1 MSTFKL
7 LETTSARDRQYFT
20 NPFQDDGFFISNNNK
35 NYVFVAEHP
44 TFKTPLRDLRPHG
57 GSCSRPLIRDSV
69 HSRGLRNS
77 S

>member
-20 NPFQDDGFFISNNNK
+20 NPFQDDRFFISNNKK

-44 TFKTPLRDLRPHG
+44 TFKTPLRPHS
-57 GSCSRPLIRDSV
+57 GSRSRPLIRDSV
-69 HSRGLRNS
+69 YSRGLRNS

>member
-1 MSTFKL
+1 MFKL
-7 LETTSARDRQYFT
+7 LETTSARHRQYFT
-20 NPFQDDGFFISNNNK
+20 NSFQDDRFFISNNKK
-35 NYVFVAEHP
+35 NYVFVAEHS
-44 TFKTPLRDLRPHG
+44 TLKKLLRPYG

>member
-1 MSTFKL
+1 MRVIVNIL
-7 LETTSARDRQYFT
+7 LILSKMTGSSFRTTT
-20 NPFQDDGFFISNNNK
+20 K

-44 TFKTPLRDLRPHG
+44 TFKTPLRPHS
-57 GSCSRPLIRDSV
+57 GSRSRPLIRDSV